1 MAASDHLNHDQ
12 LRMFMRP
19 QEIINLVTS
28 SIDQE
33 TNWDDETEDQ
43 PLEGLWNQKRAEV
56 NRSVTWK
63 YLKPSITAEGVKRPI
78 TIVPGSD
85 KYEPP
90 YMMGEGHH
98 RVMAADEVEKETGK
112 EVYIPVVHSRYWD
125 ETNDYNYSPDEEE
138 HFTGEYKKHFNKL
151 IDDILGNK

>member
-1 MAASDHLNHDQ
+1 MAAKDHLNGDQ

-33 TNWDDETEDQ
+33 TNWDDETKDQ
-43 PLEGLWNQKRAEV
+43 PLEELWNQKRAEV
-56 NRSVTWK
+56 NKSVTYK
-63 YLKPSITAEGVKRPI
+63 DLKPSITYHGVKRPI
-78 TIVPGSD
+78 TIVPGVD
-85 KYEPP
+85 KHEPS

-112 EVYIPVVHSRYWD
+112 EIYIPVVHSRYWD
-125 ETNDYNYSPDEEE
+125 ETNDSQYRPLGVVA
-138 HFTGEYKKHFNKL
+138 FLF
-151 IDDILGNK
+151 DD